1 MERQRSVFWLV
12 FTLPLLFVTLLGG
25 TSERAAART
34 VEISANSPDPL
45 TLSGTA
51 GGQRQS
57 DCGFIPN
64 TPSETLHLT
73 QAVPFL
79 RLRVEGTPSATLLVD
94 GPGGRF
100 CILRDRVSNGQLEMS
115 GYWGPG
121 NYNIYI
127 GDTGNSQSSYVL
139 TISRQN

>member
-1 MERQRSVFWLV
+1 MKRQRSVLWLA
-12 FTLPLLFVTLLGG
+12 FTLPLLLVTLLGG
-25 TSERAAART
+25 SSGRADART

-64 TPSETLHLT
+64 APSETLRLT

-100 CILRDRVSNGQLEMS
+100 CILRDRMSNGQLEMS

-127 GDTGNSQSSYVL
+127 GDTGNNQSHYVL
-139 TISRQN
+139 TISRRN

>member
-1 MERQRSVFWLV
+1 MKRQRSFLGLASTVSLLL
-12 FTLPLLFVTLLGG
+12 FTLFGG
-25 TSERAAART
+25 TSERAEART
-34 VEISANSPDPL
+34 VEISGNSPDPL

-64 TPSETLHLT
+64 APSETLRLT
-73 QAVPFL
+73 QAFPFL
-79 RLRVEGTPSATLLVD
+79 RLRVEATPSATLLVD

-100 CILRDRVSNGQLEMS
+100 CILRDRMSNGQLEMS

-127 GDTGNSQSSYVL
+127 GDMGNSQSNYVL
-139 TISRQN
+139 SISRQK

>member
-1 MERQRSVFWLV
+1 MEVQRSSVLALV
-12 FTLPLLFVTLLGG
+12 TPLLLLGLG
-25 TSERAAART
+25 GLTSDRAEART

-64 TPSETLHLT
+64 TPSETLRLT
-73 QAVPFL
+73 QAFPFL
-79 RLRVEGTPSATLLVD
+79 RLKVDGPRSVTLLVD

-100 CILRDRVSNGQLEMS
+100 CILRDQMSNGQLEMS

-127 GDTGNSQSSYVL
+127 GDSANAQSSYVL
-139 TISRQN
+139 TVCRRN

>member
-1 MERQRSVFWLV
+1 MNRQRSFLGLA
-12 FTLPLLFVTLLGG
+12 FTFPLLLLTLLAG
-25 TSERAAART
+25 TPKQATART
-34 VEISANSPDPL
+34 VEISGNSPDPL

-64 TPSETLHLT
+64 APSETLRLT
-73 QAVPFL
+73 QAFPFL
-79 RLRVEGTPSATLLVD
+79 RLRVEGAPSATLLVD

-100 CILRDRVSNGQLEMS
+100 CILRDRMSNSQLEMS

-127 GDTGNSQSSYVL
+127 GDMENNQSSYVL
-139 TISRQN
+139 NISRRN

>member
-1 MERQRSVFWLV
+1 MKRGQSSASL
-12 FTLPLLFVTLLGG
+12 FTLPLAVLIGWGLISARVD
-25 TSERAAART
+25 ART
-34 VEISANSPDPL
+34 VEISANSPDPV

-51 GGQRQS
+51 GGQQQS

-64 TPSETLHLT
+64 APSETLRLT
-73 QAVPFL
+73 QAFPFL
-79 RLRVEGTPSATLLVD
+79 RLQVEGPRSVTLLVD

-100 CILRDRVSNGQLEMS
+100 CLLRDQMSNGQLEMS

-127 GDTGNSQSSYVL
+127 GDTANSQGNYVL
-139 TISRQN
+139 SISRRN